1 VRWSTADPGR
11 VEALSEDQALIRA
24 EALAVD
30 FGPTGDVVSAGDVAV
45 ADADAD
51 ASQSHR
57 HESPELGLT
66 FWLEAR

>member
-30 FGPTGDVVSAGDVAV
+30 FGPTGDVVSAGDVA
-45 ADADAD
+45 DAD